1 MIATTTKNGQMVR
14 LTADYQLDVEKAVYT
29 VYCNGAEFEFIDFA
43 PAARV
48 YKQLSRRIEEGD
60 FVGILLDNLVKA
72 ARALGYTVRVYNAK
86 EVA

>member
-29 VYCNGAEFEFIDFA
+29 VYCNGTEFEFIDFA

-48 YKQLSRRIEEGD
+48 YKQLSRRIEEETPIGA
-60 FVGILLDNLVKA
+60 LLDNLVKA
-72 ARALGYTVRVYNAK
+72 ARALGYTVT
-86 EVA
+86 EWIS

>member
-29 VYCNGAEFEFIDFA
+29 VYCNGTEFEFIDFA

-60 FVGILLDNLVKA
+60 FVGILLHNLVKA
-72 ARALGYTVRVYNAK
+72 ARALGYTVRQPN
-86 EVA
+86 EEM